1 MVLKYSILHWTQ
13 EIYYFSPNHILT
25 NAIGK
30 LEQWPIIVIKYISV
44 VVSLPQLK
52 ETVKKKNLNAVPA
65 RVFQCRLQTDHSE
78 SKQDQNSAFDIVL
91 FGNILSLLFFS
102 VKTGQNEPKESV
114 KTARNDEKLGNKSK

>member
-1 MVLKYSILHWTQ
+1 M
-13 EIYYFSPNHILT
+13 
-25 NAIGK
+25 
-30 LEQWPIIVIKYISV
+30 
-44 VVSLPQLK
+44 
-52 ETVKKKNLNAVPA
+52 PA